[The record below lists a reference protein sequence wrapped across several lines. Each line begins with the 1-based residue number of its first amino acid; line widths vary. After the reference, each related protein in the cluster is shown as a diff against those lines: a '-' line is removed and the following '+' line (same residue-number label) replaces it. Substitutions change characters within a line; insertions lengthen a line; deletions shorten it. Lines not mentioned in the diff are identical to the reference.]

1 MKKMF
6 SLVLLMF
13 LLSSYQAF
21 SQEKSVGTFESVKIT
36 NVSGTVEAFYPN
48 GDHRLLKA
56 GGAIPQI
63 TPAESGIIFR
73 VLTGSLTFSVTI
85 IDEKGRVKYE
95 ELAFLP
101 GDLTRVTLSGPDRE
115 GQSQWQV
122 FSNIDVTSRGILLEN
137 FEEGGSEFPE
147 PPPETPPQE
156 PPPDTPPPPPVSP
169 FAP

>member
-1 MKKMF
+1 MKKV
-6 SLVLLMF
+6 SLLIALM
-13 LLSSYQAF
+13 LLSFSYQAF
-21 SQEKSVGTFESVKIT
+21 SQEKSVGTFESVKIL
-36 NVSGTVEAFYPN
+36 NLSGTVEAFYPN

-73 VLTGSLTFSVTI
+73 VLQGTLTFEVTI
-85 IDEKGRVKYE
+85 IDKEGRVKYE

-101 GDLTRVTLSGPDRE
+101 GDLTRVTLSGPNRE
-115 GQSQWQV
+115 GQAQWQV
-122 FSNIDVTSRGILLEN
+122 FSNVDVTSRGILLEN

-147 PPPETPPQE
+147 PTPEIPQE